1 MIRIHRPDST
11 FSTLPVPLT
20 VTAAELVTIL
30 ARRFQVTSNSQ
41 YTLYLREK
49 GTERRITA
57 NEKPVLLQKRRFEQA
72 GYTELD
78 KLEEL
83 GREDNAY
90 LCKLVYKPTP
100 TTLSAATIGVSLRL
114 LLPAASPSRL
124 TRA

>member
-20 VTAAELVTIL
+20 VTAAELSMIL
-30 ARRFQVTSNSQ
+30 ARRFQVNSNTP

-49 GTERRITA
+49 GTERRISA

-78 KLEEL
+78 KLEEM
-83 GREDNAY
+83 GREDNSY
-90 LCKLVYKPTP
+90 LCRLIYKPTLVS
-100 TTLSAATIGVSLRL
+100 LSAAGVSSSSKLDIDWV
-114 LLPAASPSRL
+114 L
-124 TRA
+124 THF